1 MRLLNVSAR
10 AHPEGNRVDLAWV
23 NPTPIPDGYRLQIVR
38 RLGGY
43 PTTPED
49 GTVITPPAD
58 AITHSDGDLHG
69 ETMYYYTFFPSS
81 NTTQAQLDPHNRA
94 AAMAT
99 SPYGLGGLMYGLLP
113 EIYRRYDI
121 ATVLRSDDTARQHL
135 DPDDQDCGLLRRFL
149 DLPGGQLDQLYSLA
163 RAALRL
169 HDVAELDGAL
179 LPLLAQW
186 IGWRTDHSATLAA
199 QRNEIRFAPALYRR
213 TGTAAAVVATTS
225 RLTRRPCRIKEYVHN
240 VARTNA
246 PARLNLWTL
255 ARAEGGAWGTP
266 QLLSVNFAYD
276 GAATAVRQPDG
287 STLLLYHTYRR
298 HGWDIWAKRLTTA
311 GWSPSEPVVDRSGVD
326 KHPAAAVA
334 GDTQWLFWQS
344 SGPPGAAGERQWRIV
359 FRTRPT
365 QPGAATAPWSDPDTE
380 RRAPAAV
387 TDDSGGLWL
396 FWRQRADDGWQTRYN
411 RHDGTR
417 WQLDEAGL
425 LPTDDTQTPT
435 QDDDLALLFHPGAGM
450 PRLWLAWARRQR
462 GIAPAGDSWIMVYRT
477 KNGLDPADDDWSP
490 ESVVPKPQTGTHDR
504 EPAMLAT
511 AAGIELFFSSTRTGG
526 WSIFTSR
533 LDHAAGSWSA
543 AEPVVR
549 SPFSDRA
556 PTVIDIDDATVLV
569 YRSNQSLRYANG
581 SDIAT
586 AATLDSRYG
595 GTTTVDTA
603 AAAKIALRGTFEDFQ
618 TYTYD
623 TRVGRRRGTTPSTR
637 DTVGVDLQAPP
648 DGVDPDAAHAATVRL
663 AAVLPEYLPIT
674 TRAVILDDATRP

>member
-121 ATVLRSDDTARQHL
+121 ATVLSSDDTARQHL

-417 WQLDEAGL
+417 LQTKPACYP
-425 LPTDDTQTPT
+425 PTTPKRPPRT
-435 QDDDLALLFHPGAGM
+435 TISRCCSIRVPACPGCGWPGRDVSAASHPRATPGSWCTA
-450 PRLWLAWARRQR
+450 PRTASTPPMTTGHPNRWY
-462 GIAPAGDSWIMVYRT
+462 PS
-477 KNGLDPADDDWSP
+477 
-490 ESVVPKPQTGTHDR
+490 PKPAPTIANRPCWQPPPASNCSSAPPER
-504 EPAMLAT
+504 EDGRSSPVALT
-511 AAGIELFFSSTRTGG
+511 TRQAAGAPPNPLSEALF
-526 WSIFTSR
+526 
-533 LDHAAGSWSA
+533 
-543 AEPVVR
+543 
-549 SPFSDRA
+549 
-556 PTVIDIDDATVLV
+556 PTV
-569 YRSNQSLRYANG
+569 R
-581 SDIAT
+581 
-586 AATLDSRYG
+586 
-595 GTTTVDTA
+595 
-603 AAAKIALRGTFEDFQ
+603 
-618 TYTYD
+618 
-623 TRVGRRRGTTPSTR
+623 
-637 DTVGVDLQAPP
+637 PP
-648 DGVDPDAAHAATVRL
+648 
-663 AAVLPEYLPIT
+663 
-674 TRAVILDDATRP
+674 